1 MTNKEIAEIL
11 ANRCVGTN
19 TDKLHFAIQL
29 FVEEVVLDDSIEAY
43 DEKDM
48 EQYIL
53 EYLNMKERKY
63 EENIRTMGC
72 TKRNRNIRS

>member
-1 MTNKEIAEIL
+1 VTNKEIAEIL

-29 FVEEVVLDDSIEAY
+29 FVEEVVLVDSVEAY

-53 EYLNMKERKY
+53 EYLSMKERWY
-63 EENIRTMGC
+63 D
-72 TKRNRNIRS
+72 RN

>member
-1 MTNKEIAEIL
+1 VTNKEIAEIL

-29 FVEEVVLDDSIEAY
+29 FVEEVVLDASVEAY

-53 EYLNMKERKY
+53 EYLNMKER
-63 EENIRTMGC
+63 
-72 TKRNRNIRS
+72 

>member
-19 TDKLHFAIQL
+19 TDKLHFAMQL
-29 FVEEVVLDDSIEAY
+29 FVEEVVLDDSVEAY

-63 EENIRTMGC
+63 EI
-72 TKRNRNIRS
+72 

>member
-1 MTNKEIAEIL
+1 MTDKEIAKIL
-11 ANRCVGTN
+11 AKRCVGTN
-19 TDKLHFAIQL
+19 TDKLHFAMQL
-29 FVEEVVLDDSIEAY
+29 FVEEVVLDDSVEAY

-63 EENIRTMGC
+63 EI
-72 TKRNRNIRS
+72 

>member
-29 FVEEVVLDDSIEAY
+29 FVEEVVLDESVEAY

-53 EYLNMKERKY
+53 EYLNMKGR
-63 EENIRTMGC
+63 
-72 TKRNRNIRS
+72 

>member
-1 MTNKEIAEIL
+1 MTNKEIAKIL

-19 TDKLHFAIQL
+19 TDKLHFAMQL
-29 FVEEVVLDDSIEAY
+29 FVEEVVLDDSVEAY

-53 EYLNMKERKY
+53 EYLNMKER
-63 EENIRTMGC
+63 
-72 TKRNRNIRS
+72 

>member
-1 MTNKEIAEIL
+1 MTNKEIAKIL
-11 ANRCVGTN
+11 AKRCVGTN
-19 TDKLHFAIQL
+19 TYKLHSAIQL

-53 EYLNMKERKY
+53 EYLNMKER
-63 EENIRTMGC
+63 
-72 TKRNRNIRS
+72 